1 MDAVPFPRDSA
12 DIIKVGL
19 REIDYFRKTSW
30 PIPYQQ
36 NSSQSIN
43 YLVLNDMFVNV
54 CRLVFYLFSSGEKIT
69 NPEVISRAYAF
80 SPLLLPQQLLLSL

>member
-1 MDAVPFPRDSA
+1 M
-12 DIIKVGL
+12 
-19 REIDYFRKTSW
+19 
-30 PIPYQQ
+30 
-36 NSSQSIN
+36 N
-43 YLVLNDMFVNV
+43 YLVLNDMFMNV